1 MAKYNS
7 LIITDAGRE
16 IIFAALAGNYRI
28 RFTAMAFGAGEHA
41 DDENLAALTQL
52 SDERQRVDITDAVT
66 QTLNSVIVK
75 ASIDNSELQSG
86 YRVREIGI
94 FCQNADDAESEET
107 LYAVITAEIPDY
119 MPTPAQNSAP
129 VMFSFQFGLS
139 VNDASEVTIIAGG
152 DGYYTQA
159 EINEL
164 FTEYYTQADINEL
177 FTDYYTKEQIDA
189 LLEGGN

>member
-28 RFTAMAFGAGEHA
+28 QFTSMAFGAGEHA

-52 SDERQRVDITDAVT
+52 SDERQRADITDAVT
-66 QTLNSVIVK
+66 QTANSVIVK
-75 ASIDNSELQSG
+75 ANIDNSELQSG

-94 FCQNADDAESEET
+94 FCQNADDADPTET

-119 MPTPAQNSAP
+119 MPTPSQNSAP
-129 VMFSFQFGLS
+129 VMFAYQFGLGVS
-139 VNDASEVTIIAGG
+139 AASEVTIVAGG

-159 EINEL
+159 EINEM
-164 FTEYYTQADINEL
+164 
-177 FTDYYTKEQIDA
+177 FTDYYTKEQIDD